1 MTLKVGATNN
11 ANEVTHSINANNI
24 YTFQGLESSAILYSI
39 NQSTDLQL

>member
-24 YTFQGLESSAILYSI
+24 YTFQDLESSTILYSI
-39 NQSTDLQL
+39 NQPTDLQL